1 MSEPRA
7 AGPSGGQFHRKA
19 TATMRLVGEG
29 AQPASGL

>member
-19 TATMRLVGEG
+19 TATMRLVGE
-29 AQPASGL
+29 